1 LFSMP
6 AGDFGLAVGLQYMT
20 DEIADTP
27 GIESLSGNNW
37 DGSTGEGAGTEYQAA
52 RVFGTYG
59 KTDTQAAYLEAA
71 IPLLAGKP
79 GADFLE
85 FSASA
90 RYTKVSIDAVPG
102 TDATLYDDADPGSP
116 GRDYSDTT
124 YKIGLNWQI
133 NDNVRFRA
141 GQGTSFRTPAL
152 FELYR
157 KNFHTGRGQSSTD
170 PCWEWGA
177 ALEAR
182 DIPQYVADNCAAE
195 GIPDDIAS
203 TIYMDIVTGGGAGT
217 LEPETSESNS
227 IGVVFTAKDIDFRM
241 SVDYWDLE
249 VEDQIGTTS
258 AVEIIEGCYYSDTY
272 PTDQLCGLFQRLQDP
287 LPMEQ
292 YRITDV
298 QASYIN
304 LDIQRTA
311 GWDIEA
317 SYAVPLPN
325 NYDLLIDTSHTIT
338 TTKETESAVGDITS
352 RKGWAGNP
360 EWVGNLTV
368 RLNKGPWS
376 AAWRTTYI
384 DNTDNNREGIDT
396 FDSWIGFSGEEET
409 YYFSRTLDSRIYHNA
424 SVNYLWGD
432 GWEANLSITNITD
445 ELPPRASG
453 GAGIRIEGYGAFHS
467 QYDWKGRR
475 YGLNIK
481 KVF

>member
-37 DGSTGEGAGTEYQAA
+37 DGSTGDCASCEYKAA

-59 KTDTQAAYLEAA
+59 ETDTQAAYLETA

-79 GADFLE
+79 GFDFLE
-85 FSASA
+85 FTGSA
-90 RYTKVSIDAVPG
+90 RWTKVNIDR
-102 TDATLYDDADPGSP
+102 TDESDARDYDDV
-116 GRDYSDTT
+116 T

-133 NDNVRFRA
+133 NDNFRFRA

-177 ALEAR
+177 AVAAN

-195 GIPDDIAS
+195 GIPDNIAS
-203 TIYMDIVTGGGAGT
+203 TIYMDIVTGGGAGV

-227 IGVVFTAKDIDFRM
+227 IGVVFTAEDIDFRL

-272 PTDQLCGLFQRLQDP
+272 PSDQLCSLFQRLQDP

-304 LDIQRTA
+304 LDTQRTS

-317 SYAVPLPN
+317 SYFTTLPN
-325 NYDLLIDTSHTIT
+325 DWGLSIDTSHTIT
-338 TTKETESAVGDITS
+338 PTKETENAEGIVTS
-352 RKGWAGNP
+352 RRGWAGNP

-368 RLNKGPWS
+368 RLDKGPWS
-376 AAWRTTYI
+376 TAWRTMYI
-384 DNTDNNREGIDT
+384 DNTDNNRAGIDT
-396 FDSWIGFSGEEET
+396 SDSWIGLSGEEET
-409 YYFSRTLDSRIYHNA
+409 YYFSRTLDSRLYHNA

-432 GWEANLSITNITD
+432 GWEANLSIVNITD